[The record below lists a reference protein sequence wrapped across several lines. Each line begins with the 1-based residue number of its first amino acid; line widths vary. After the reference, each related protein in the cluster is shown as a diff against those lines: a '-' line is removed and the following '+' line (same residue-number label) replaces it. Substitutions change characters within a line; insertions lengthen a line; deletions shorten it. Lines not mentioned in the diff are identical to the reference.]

1 MPEYNIVFENRSYRV
16 ELVKKEGKQLFDAKV
31 NDKPVEFEVKK
42 SEADAISPLKIRIS
56 EKTYQI
62 ELEEIDRYAPFTLKV
77 NDVFFKAKLREPV
90 KRIATQ
96 TPTMQVVARTERR
109 RGAVVDEGAVVA
121 PMAGKIVSVKVKKND
136 AVKAGDVVCILEAM
150 KMENEITATKSGKVK
165 EVNVVEGTPVND
177 GDVLVIIK

>member
-1 MPEYNIVFENRSYRV
+1 MPEYNIVFENRPYRV

-31 NDKPVEFEVKK
+31 NDKHVEFEVKK
-42 SEADAISPLKIRIS
+42 SETDAISPLTIRIA

-62 ELEEIDRYAPFTLKV
+62 ELEKIDRCAPFALKV
-77 NDVFFKAKLREPV
+77 NNVLFKAQLKESV

-109 RGAVVDEGAVVA
+109 RGTVVDEGAVVA

-136 AVKAGDVVCILEAM
+136 AVKAGDVVCVLEAM
-150 KMENEITATKSGKVK
+150 KMENEITATKSGKVQ
-165 EVNVVEGTPVND
+165 EVNVAEGTPVND
-177 GDVLVIIK
+177 GDVLVIIR